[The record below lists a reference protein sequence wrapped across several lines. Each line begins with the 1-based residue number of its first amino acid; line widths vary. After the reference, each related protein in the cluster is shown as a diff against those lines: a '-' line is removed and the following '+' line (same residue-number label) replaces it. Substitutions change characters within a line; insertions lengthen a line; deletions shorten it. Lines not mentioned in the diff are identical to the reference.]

1 MPALCHASCVH
12 AHAPAI
18 SMRACPFNLF
28 PPIHPLVQLGL
39 SLDEGTSLS
48 ESMLDDPAL
57 QVRNVAAAHVC
68 IYTCSG
74 GARVQRGMECAAE
87 RKRRERCVM
96 MRDA

>member
-12 AHAPAI
+12 VHAPAI

-68 IYTCSG
+68 IYMQRRR
-74 GARVQRGMECAAE
+74 ARAE
-87 RKRRERCVM
+87 RDGVRCGEEAAPVL
-96 MRDA
+96 RDDA